1 MAYEPYI
8 FTLSPIMQTFFYLIM
23 ELIHQKYGKSKF
35 DRELFTCADGGTM
48 GISWYVDK
56 EGVGRPSKDLTRSK
70 NKPVLLLY
78 PGLGGG
84 VNNLYTHTLAKAAT
98 KEGYKCGVVL
108 FRCAEDIPIT
118 SFRVTCSTS
127 ENDASEVI
135 DYVYQNYILD

>member
-1 MAYEPYI
+1 
-8 FTLSPIMQTFFYLIM
+8 M
-23 ELIHQKYGKSKF
+23 EYHFVDNNI
-35 DRELFTCADGGTM
+35 GTM
-48 GISWYVDK
+48 WTKCGPI
-56 EGVGRPSKDLTRSK
+56 GRPSKDLTRSN

-84 VNNLYTHTLAKAAT
+84 VNNLYTHTLAKAAN